1 MLIRSR
7 AQFNSKDYN
16 PYTNRA
22 CTNDEFFIEIEQ
34 LVVSICDEALIL
46 GV

>member
-22 CTNDEFFIEIEQ
+22 CTNDEFFIEIGR
-34 LVVSICDEALIL
+34 LVVSICDEALLLRI
-46 GV
+46 